1 MGGEYHRR
9 LDESVAMIVAFITE
23 AAPVQCIL
31 TCIGNSSKLPPIAGG
46 IKRSGS

>member
-1 MGGEYHRR
+1 MGGEYYRC
-9 LDESVAMIVAFITE
+9 LDESGAMTVAFITE

-31 TCIGNSSKLPPIAGG
+31 TYIGNSSKPPPSADR